1 MCVTLELLTDPGV
14 HLFIEKR
21 LRGGISVI
29 CNRYSKANNKYIGDD
44 YNPNEKSKFIMY
56 LDANNLY
63 GWSMTQYLPSG
74 KFKFVDTENFDVSKV
89 EDDDKYGYILKIDL
103 EYPHELHNSHSDYPL
118 APERLIMNNNM
129 LSNY

>member
-29 CNRYSKANNKYIGDD
+29 CNRYSKANNKYIDD

-74 KFKFVDTENFDVSKV
+74 KFKFFDTENFDVSKV

-118 APERLIMNNNM
+118 APLRLIMNNNM